1 MKHIMQQEWNLSLDR
16 ARGMTRMNNIRRQT
30 APPEDFRM
38 LPPEVVNP
46 LRSLSGDLPPS
57 RSDLMI
63 VSTAR
68 TVSEVL

>member
-1 MKHIMQQEWNLSLDR
+1 MKHIMRQEWNLSRDR

-30 APPEDFRM
+30 ALPEGFCT
-38 LPPEVVNP
+38 LPREEVNP
-46 LRSLSGDLPPS
+46 LRSRSGDLPPS

-63 VSTAR
+63 VSTVR